1 MTPFTSWQNF
11 YVIIGS
17 SAGAMTGLQFVVM
30 ALIADMPTV
39 VGSSQSTDAFG
50 TPTIVHFCAALL
62 LSGIVS
68 APWGGLLAPTILVGL
83 FGAVGVGYVAIVA
96 RRARRQT
103 SYKPVFED
111 WLFHVILPA
120 ATYATLAVGG
130 FAATSHIEASL
141 FGVATASM
149 MLLFIGIH
157 NAWDT
162 VTYLVF
168 LRREH
173 RQHDAESRG

>member
-1 MTPFTSWQNF
+1 
-11 YVIIGS
+11 
-17 SAGAMTGLQFVVM
+17 
-30 ALIADMPTV
+30 
-39 VGSSQSTDAFG
+39 
-50 TPTIVHFCAALL
+50 
-62 LSGIVS
+62 
-68 APWGGLLAPTILVGL
+68 
-83 FGAVGVGYVAIVA
+83 
-96 RRARRQT
+96 
-103 SYKPVFED
+103 VFED

-130 FAATSHIEASL
+130 FSATSHIEASL

-173 RQHDAESRG
+173 RPHDAESRG

>member
-1 MTPFTSWQNF
+1 MAPFTSWQNF

-30 ALIADMPTV
+30 ALIADMPTI

-62 LSGIVS
+62 LSGIVC
-68 APWGGLLAPTILVGL
+68 APWSGALAPTVLVGV
-83 FGAVGVGYVAIVA
+83 FGAAGVAYVAIVA
-96 RRARRQT
+96 RRARAQT
-103 SYKPVFED
+103 AYHPVFED

-120 ATYATLAVGG
+120 ATYGALALGG
-130 FAATSHIEASL
+130 LVARSHLEASL
-141 FGVATASM
+141 YGVAAASM

-157 NAWDT
+157 NAWDS

-168 LRREH
+168 SRRQGQ
-173 RQHDAESRG
+173 RQDSESRG